1 MTREELESL
10 NLRGGAFFDRVSL
23 WLREESGE
31 ELAEI
36 LGVERGWGD
45 WTGFYHVQIVTTEN
59 LYHNVDISLPWFC
72 AGKRPYLGP
81 FVGES
86 VGYSILRELERRDIE
101 SRNNPRNLENALD
114 GGTDT
119 EPPGG
124 V

>member
-1 MTREELESL
+1 MRREELEIL
-10 NLRGGAFFDRVSL
+10 NRRGGAFFDRVAL

-59 LYHNVDISLPWFC
+59 LYHNVDISLPWFG

-81 FVGES
+81 FYETYLRRGAPLDYIGQLTEEERNR
-86 VGYSILRELERRDIE
+86 ILDARQKLCPWETQQ
-101 SRNNPRNLENALD
+101 PR
-114 GGTDT
+114 
-119 EPPGG
+119 
-124 V
+124 